1 MTPEAIKTIEAIL
14 KRGNDVQIQ
23 RKGDGIAVLEVKRE
37 IKYSTPSSLVGGK
50 GNQSQLVRDSYRL
63 APFCCEVNDM
73 DYNQEYIDLLKR
85 SLAGETET
93 VRLYLAVMAVAPN
106 SAIPTLLE
114 IQADETDHQ
123 ARIADLLTEALAGQS
138 ADQEQLVPGVE

>member
-1 MTPEAIKTIEAIL
+1 MGSTAEKS
-14 KRGNDVQIQ
+14 
-23 RKGDGIAVLEVKRE
+23 AVGPFFICPKEV
-37 IKYSTPSSLVGGK
+37 I
-50 GNQSQLVRDSYRL
+50 
-63 APFCCEVNDM
+63 CM

-93 VRLYLAVMAVAPN
+93 VRLYLAVMALAPN
-106 SAIPTLLE
+106 SAIPRLLE

-123 ARIADLLTEALAGQS
+123 SIIADLLLEAVAGES

>member
-1 MTPEAIKTIEAIL
+1 MGSTAEKS
-14 KRGNDVQIQ
+14 
-23 RKGDGIAVLEVKRE
+23 AVGPFFICPKEV
-37 IKYSTPSSLVGGK
+37 I
-50 GNQSQLVRDSYRL
+50 
-63 APFCCEVNDM
+63 CM

-106 SAIPTLLE
+106 SAIPKLLE

-123 ARIADLLTEALAGQS
+123 AVIADLLTEALAGQS
-138 ADQEQLVPGVE
+138 ADQEKLVPGVE